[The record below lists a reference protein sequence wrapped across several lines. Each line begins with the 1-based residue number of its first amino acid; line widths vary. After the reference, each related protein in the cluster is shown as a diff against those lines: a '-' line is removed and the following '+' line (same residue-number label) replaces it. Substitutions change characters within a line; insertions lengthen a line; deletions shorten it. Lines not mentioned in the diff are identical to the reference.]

1 MLLYWASGHI
11 AFDLILYKD
20 CLCHLIP
27 DWHTEVASTVY
38 SETNLQKAPF
48 KQHFFLLFIHLT
60 APGLSCGAW
69 IFNLHCGAQNL

>member
-48 KQHFFLLFIHLT
+48 KQHFFYYLFI
-60 APGLSCGAW
+60 
-69 IFNLHCGAQNL
+69 